1 MRGGWR
7 RSGTRNSESPLV
19 SFLYRDCAQLR
30 AAGNNKMGKCVTRNI
45 FCIHVDKLHL
55 HIACRTQSACAFR
68 GLYIIRLR
76 RQTQVQI
83 RFAHR
88 RRKTVKIITRL

>member
-30 AAGNNKMGKCVTRNI
+30 AAGNNKMGKCVTYI
-45 FCIHVDKLHL
+45 
-55 HIACRTQSACAFR
+55 
-68 GLYIIRLR
+68 LYPCG
-76 RQTQVQI
+76 
-83 RFAHR
+83 
-88 RRKTVKIITRL
+88 